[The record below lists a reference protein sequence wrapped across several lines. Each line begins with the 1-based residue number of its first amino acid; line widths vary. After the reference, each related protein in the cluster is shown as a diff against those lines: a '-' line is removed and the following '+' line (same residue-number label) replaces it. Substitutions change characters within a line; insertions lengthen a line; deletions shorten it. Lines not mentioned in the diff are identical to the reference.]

1 MTFPT
6 RKYCAGFF
14 RDAGQLIFSI
24 EQSKLCARIAKNIFH
39 EKVLDRIAPDT
50 LYKTIRA

>member
-6 RKYCAGFF
+6 RKYCAGFL
-14 RDAGQLIFSI
+14 RDAGQPILSMA
-24 EQSKLCARIAKNIFH
+24 QSKILDRIAKNIFH
-39 EKVLDRIAPDT
+39 EKVLDRIALDT